1 MARALRI
8 QQPGAWY
15 HVTARGNE
23 RKDIFRDDPDRL
35 HFRALLGEMVERC
48 GLLLHSWVLMSN
60 HYHLLLEAP
69 RGNLSLA
76 MQWLNV
82 SYSVWFNRRHR
93 RIGHLFQGR
102 FKAIVVEAQ
111 SWALALSR
119 YVHLNPVRT
128 VHFRLDKKARQRQRM
143 GVVEMPTAEQV
154 QQRPL
159 VAQTSN
165 LLYRRLPVGRA
176 SYCLR
181 FGVFARPA
189 DWKSNDTH

>member
-8 QQPGAWY
+8 EQPGAWY
-15 HVTARGNE
+15 HVTGRGNE

-143 GVVEMPTAEQV
+143 G
-154 QQRPL
+154 
-159 VAQTSN
+159 
-165 LLYRRLPVGRA
+165 
-176 SYCLR
+176 
-181 FGVFARPA
+181 
-189 DWKSNDTH
+189 

>member
-8 QQPGAWY
+8 QQPSAWY

-111 SWALALSR
+111 SWALAELIC
-119 YVHLNPVRT
+119 
-128 VHFRLDKKARQRQRM
+128 LDLKLQN
-143 GVVEMPTAEQV
+143 AE
-154 QQRPL
+154 
-159 VAQTSN
+159 T
-165 LLYRRLPVGRA
+165 
-176 SYCLR
+176 
-181 FGVFARPA
+181 
-189 DWKSNDTH
+189 